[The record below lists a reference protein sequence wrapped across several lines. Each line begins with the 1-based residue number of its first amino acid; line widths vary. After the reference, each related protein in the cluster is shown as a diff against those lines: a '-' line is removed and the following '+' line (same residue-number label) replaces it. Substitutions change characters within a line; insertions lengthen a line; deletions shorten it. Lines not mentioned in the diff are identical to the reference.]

1 MPDEKRPDKDLQWCA
16 RTIAHYFS
24 SFFSVLPIR
33 THLPVM
39 SKTLSNLRKTA
50 ARRAAMPVLTVPQI
64 AKRWRLDPDTVRPIL
79 QSHRLPQVPGPWRH
93 PRYAFMDI
101 LRLEGVQGDRL
112 ERPDDFPDLSEKLMT
127 ASELAKKF
135 ECVPATIRNYAAQDR
150 IPSIRLGGSIRF
162 RRGDVLG
169 PGNVD

>member
-1 MPDEKRPDKDLQWCA
+1 MRENYRALFLF
-16 RTIAHYFS
+16 I
-24 SFFSVLPIR
+24 FSVLPIR

-79 QSHRLPQVPGPWRH
+79 RARDIPKAPGPWRH

-101 LRLEGVQGDRL
+101 LRLEGVQGEQL
-112 ERPDDFPDLSEKLMT
+112 ERPEDFSDLSEKLMT
-127 ASELAKKF
+127 ATELAEQF
-135 ECVPATIRNYAAQDR
+135 VCVPATIRNWAAQDL

-162 RRGDVLG
+162 RRSDVLG
-169 PGNVD
+169 PGNAN